1 VKTLLYWA
9 LNAAELFITA
19 ADRKSVSGPSV
30 KELHAKIGPLAME
43 NDFFRRHAR
52 SYRRCERQAMIDRRH
67 RLPVVQQC
75 RVSGSEPST
84 K

>member
-1 VKTLLYWA
+1 VQWKTQLQERA
-9 LNAAELFITA
+9 TDLFMTA
-19 ADRKSVSGPSV
+19 ADRKAVSGPSV
-30 KELHAKIGPLAME
+30 KELHAKIGQME
-43 NDFFRRHAR
+43 NDFFIRHAR
-52 SYRRCERQAMIDRRH
+52 SYRRCERQAMIDRQH